1 MPPSDQGRSDQGGA
15 GHGAVA
21 FGLRWASDVPLPAFA
36 QAMVEAS
43 ADVTIRRVAAL
54 APRDSVIT
62 IGNATLCSDGI
73 RFAMEDGVTFDI
85 YPPGRIDW
93 VAGPGWSGAFQP
105 QFFGTLT
112 ALLLA
117 WRGSVPIHG
126 TSIEI
131 GGRAWLICGQ
141 SGAGKSTL
149 GAALVAN
156 GAARLI
162 ADDLSVLDMV
172 GDTTPSLY
180 AGRPGMRLFPAIAR
194 LMEQAG
200 AGTARHESGNDKL
213 IIEPPRV
220 ASLESIPLAG
230 TILLGENEANQPW
243 QRDKLLR
250 EHRFRPRWMDA
261 IPGGENRDRA
271 IRLVATAKPMLF
283 VPIADIRDADAF
295 KTRANAILERISLLE
310 S

>member
-1 MPPSDQGRSDQGGA
+1 MSAPGY
-15 GHGAVA
+15 GAVA
-21 FGLRWASDVPLPAFA
+21 FGLRWASDVPLGAFG
-36 QAMVEAS
+36 QAPVSPE
-43 ADVTIRRVAAL
+43 ADVTVRRVAAL
-54 APRDSVIT
+54 APREPVVT
-62 IGNATLCSDGI
+62 IANATLCTDGI
-73 RFAMEDGVTFDI
+73 RFAMDDGVTVDI

-93 VAGPGWSGAFQP
+93 IAGRDWSGSFQP

-131 GGRAWLICGQ
+131 DGKAWLICGQ

-149 GAALVAN
+149 GAALVAS

-162 ADDLSVLDMV
+162 ADDLSVLEAVD
-172 GDTTPSLY
+172 GAAPSLY

-194 LMEQAG
+194 LMEQAVAG
-200 AGTARHESGNDKL
+200 AARSEPGNDKL

-220 ASLESIPLAG
+220 PALGAIPLAA
-230 TILLGENEANQPW
+230 TILLGEGDTKKPW
-243 QRDKLLR
+243 QREKLLR

-261 IPGGENRDRA
+261 IPESDRRDRA
-271 IRLVATAKPMLF
+271 IRRAATTLPMLF
-283 VPIADIRDADAF
+283 IPSAEIRDAAAF
-295 KTRANAILERISLLE
+295 TARANALLERISSLE

>member
-1 MPPSDQGRSDQGGA
+1 
-15 GHGAVA
+15 
-21 FGLRWASDVPLPAFA
+21 
-36 QAMVEAS
+36 
-43 ADVTIRRVAAL
+43 VTIRRVVAL
-54 APRDSVIT
+54 APRESVIT
-62 IGNATLCSDGI
+62 IANAILCTDGI
-73 RFAMEDGVTFDI
+73 RFVMEDGVTFDV

-93 VAGPGWSGAFQP
+93 VADPGWSGAFQP

-126 TSIEI
+126 TSVEI
-131 GGRAWLICGQ
+131 GGKAWLICGQ

-149 GAALVAN
+149 GAALVAS

-162 ADDLSVLDMV
+162 ADDLSVLDIV
-172 GDTTPSLY
+172 GDVMPSFH

-200 AGTARHESGNDKL
+200 AGAARSEPGNDKL
-213 IIEPPRV
+213 IVEPPRV
-220 ASLESIPLAG
+220 APLESIPLAG
-230 TILLGENEANQPW
+230 TILLDENEAKEPW

-261 IPGGENRDRA
+261 IPGRERRDRA
-271 IRLVATAKPMLF
+271 IRLVATATPMLF
-283 VPIADIRDADAF
+283 IPSADIRDADAF
-295 KTRANAILERISLLE
+295 KTRANAILERISRLE

>member
-1 MPPSDQGRSDQGGA
+1 MPAP
-15 GHGAVA
+15 GHGAIA
-21 FGLRWASDVPLPAFA
+21 FGLRWASDVPLNAFE
-36 QAMVEAS
+36 QTSVS
-43 ADVTIRRVAAL
+43 ADADVAINRVAAL
-54 APRDSVIT
+54 APRDAVVT
-62 IGNATLCSDGI
+62 IANAILCTDGI
-73 RFAMEDGVTFDI
+73 RFAMDDGLTVDI

-93 VAGPGWSGAFQP
+93 MAESGWSGSFRP

-131 GGRAWLICGQ
+131 DGKGWLICGQ

-149 GAALVAN
+149 GAALVAS

-162 ADDLSVLDMV
+162 ADDLSLLEA
-172 GDTTPSLY
+172 GDDDALSLQP
-180 AGRPGMRLFPAIAR
+180 GRPGMRLFPAIAR

-200 AGTARHESGNDKL
+200 AGIARSEPGNDKL

-220 ASLESIPLAG
+220 PALQPIPLAA
-230 TILLGENEANQPW
+230 TILLGEGHTNLPW
-243 QRDKLLR
+243 QREEALR
-250 EHRFRPRWMDA
+250 DHRFRPRWMDA
-261 IPGGENRDRA
+261 IPGGEKRDRT
-271 IRLVATAKPMLF
+271 IRLAATTLPMLF
-283 VPIADIRDADAF
+283 IPSADIRDAAGF
-295 KTRANAILERISLLE
+295 IARANAVLERISSLE

>member
-1 MPPSDQGRSDQGGA
+1 MPPPGDAPDGGLR
-15 GHGAVA
+15 HGAVA
-21 FGLRWASDVPLPAFA
+21 FGLRWASDVPLRHFLQTPIDAA
-36 QAMVEAS
+36 

-54 APRDSVIT
+54 APREAVVT
-62 IGNATLCSDGI
+62 VANAILCTDGV
-73 RFAMEDGVTFDI
+73 RFAMDDGVTVDI

-93 VAGPGWSGAFQP
+93 MAGPGWNGVFQP

-126 TSIEI
+126 TAVEI
-131 GGRAWLICGQ
+131 DGKAWLICGQ

-149 GAALVAN
+149 GAALVAS

-162 ADDLSVLDMV
+162 SDDLSVLNGVEDAA
-172 GDTTPSLY
+172 PSLC

-200 AGTARHESGNDKL
+200 TGTARSEPGNDKL
-213 IIEPPRV
+213 IVEPPSV
-220 ASLESIPLAG
+220 APCAPIPLAAVV
-230 TILLGENEANQPW
+230 LLGESETSLPW
-243 QRDKLLR
+243 QKEALLR

-261 IPGGENRDRA
+261 IPGYKARDRI
-271 IRLVATAKPMLF
+271 IRLVATKLPMLF
-283 VPIADIRDADAF
+283 VPPADIRDSAAF
-295 KTRANAILERISLLE
+295 LLRASTILKRIRGSE

>member
-1 MPPSDQGRSDQGGA
+1 MSAP

-21 FGLRWASDVPLPAFA
+21 FGLRWASDVPLHAFA
-36 QAMVEAS
+36 QAPVDGAP
-43 ADVTIRRVAAL
+43 DVTIRRVATL
-54 APRDSVIT
+54 APRDPIVT
-62 IGNATLCSDGI
+62 IANATLCSDGI

-93 VAGPGWSGAFQP
+93 AAGPGWSGTFQP

-117 WRGSVPIHG
+117 WRSNVPIHG
-126 TSIEI
+126 TSVEI
-131 GGRAWLICGQ
+131 DGKAWLICGR

-149 GAALVAN
+149 GAALIAS

-162 ADDLSVLDMV
+162 ADDLSLLTGADDAM
-172 GDTTPSLY
+172 PLLR
-180 AGRPGMRLFPAIAR
+180 AGRPGMRLFPAVAR

-200 AGTARHESGNDKL
+200 AGTARSEPGNDKL
-213 IIEPPRV
+213 MVEPPRV
-220 ASLESIPLAG
+220 APLESIPLAA
-230 TILLGENEANQPW
+230 TILLGENEAKLPW
-243 QRDKLLR
+243 QREKLLR

-261 IPGGENRDRA
+261 IPGREDRDRV
-271 IRLVATAKPMLF
+271 IRRVATVTPMLF
-283 VPIADIRDADAF
+283 VAAADIRDANAF
-295 KTRANAILERISLLE
+295 AARANAVLERIRELE